1 MHAHDY
7 TRKKVRQR
15 QGPSSLIM
23 TKSSHGAK
31 EDDARVTRIELC
43 TLQDLYMNSVQRAT
57 RGVLY
62 RGIHII
68 TAGRD
73 AATGAPGEV
82 RQGWPGTSVM
92 WDERGQRWH
101 SDYAERLTFHFKL
114 QKQARWSINIP
125 RIAEVFDQ

>member
-7 TRKKVRQR
+7 TRTKVKQV
-15 QGPSSLIM
+15 PSSLIM

-43 TLQDLYMNSVQRAT
+43 ILQDLYLNSVQRAT

-73 AATGAPGEV
+73 AATGSPGEV
-82 RQGWPGTSVM
+82 RQGWPCTSVM
-92 WDERGQRWH
+92 WDDGGQRWH
-101 SDYAERLTFHFKL
+101 SDYAEGLTFHFKL
-114 QKQARWSINIP
+114 HKQAKWSINIP
-125 RIAEVFDQ
+125 RIAEAFDQ